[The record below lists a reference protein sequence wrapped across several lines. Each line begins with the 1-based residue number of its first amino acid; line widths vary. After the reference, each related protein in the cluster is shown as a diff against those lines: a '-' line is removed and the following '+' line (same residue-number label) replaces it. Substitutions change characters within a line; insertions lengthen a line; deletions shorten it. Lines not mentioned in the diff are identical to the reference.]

1 MYMYVFNRSLCI
13 NKYVISRSVGEVK
26 IRDLIIHVAKIN
38 PQLFNC
44 CTCIWVQEFLKA
56 RGQSTQEFLFL
67 GPQETCKFLDLAFRA
82 ISILFVP
89 DRKRYRRVFGKFYK
103 CPYSFLYYLEAIM
116 DEMRKRGRHL
126 VQYFCQ

>member
-44 CTCIWVQEFLKA
+44 CTCIWVQEFIKA

-67 GPQETCKFLDLAFRA
+67 GP
-82 ISILFVP
+82 
-89 DRKRYRRVFGKFYK
+89 
-103 CPYSFLYYLEAIM
+103 
-116 DEMRKRGRHL
+116 
-126 VQYFCQ
+126 